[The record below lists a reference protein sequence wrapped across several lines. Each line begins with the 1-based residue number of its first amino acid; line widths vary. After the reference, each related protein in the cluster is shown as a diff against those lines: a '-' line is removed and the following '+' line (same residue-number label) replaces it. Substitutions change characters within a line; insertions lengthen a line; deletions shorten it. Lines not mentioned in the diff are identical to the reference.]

1 MIDSEQISRAVQHG
15 EICEVRYLGKACE
28 VRVSVGPILQY
39 DSDADML
46 LLPGGLHIRR
56 RDVISMVPV
65 QTDSPDIVK
74 TDS

>member
-1 MIDSEQISRAVQHG
+1 MIDPEKIMSTIQHG

-56 RDVISMVPV
+56 RDVISILPL
-65 QTDSPDIVK
+65 QGDAADIIK